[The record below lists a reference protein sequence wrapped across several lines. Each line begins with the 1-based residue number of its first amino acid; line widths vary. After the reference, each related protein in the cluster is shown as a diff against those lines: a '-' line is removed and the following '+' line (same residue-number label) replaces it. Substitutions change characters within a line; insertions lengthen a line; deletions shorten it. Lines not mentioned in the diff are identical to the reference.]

1 LELKL
6 SSSIPIQFE
15 KQEES
20 EDSRF
25 TKVKISLMHTG
36 KNLNNS
42 IFEKNVVEDA
52 LASLSN
58 IPIVGYISTDNL
70 NQSDFNGH
78 EQKIVISKDGVNVEY
93 LGRVYGII
101 PETNNATFE
110 TKTVNGVE
118 REYLVCE
125 GLLYNKFPEAIE
137 IFERDGSKSQSMEL
151 ESSSIEG
158 KFDKKGVYQFS
169 KFKFEAACILGEGV
183 TPAMSGS
190 LIEKFTI
197 STMQNELK
205 ELLAE
210 FNNNFT
216 NFTKEISK
224 EGGETVDKKLE
235 MLEQFSQLGEDVLE
249 QVKKSLESYSLE
261 DLETKLHQMSESEP
275 RVEEV
280 KTVEETPEQFALTG
294 NQLRN
299 EIRNSLSKEKYTDKW
314 GYESRSYW
322 FIDHDENRVIAED
335 SQENRLIALD
345 YTLNGDFVEVSFDSK
360 RPIKISYVDMEGEE
374 QVGFTLTS
382 QERKEFEIEQQKE
395 LVTKEVEDKFTE
407 DKKAITDVQGELTS
421 LREFKAQKDKEDKM
435 AVIEKFSELPEE
447 AIKPFMDN
455 IDQYSKEDLELNL
468 LAEVGKR
475 NLTFSKK
482 QSKKGSESIVS
493 LTSFE
498 TTKTDVPSWFALVE
512 QHKESKN

>member
-1 LELKL
+1 L

-36 KNLNNS
+36 RNLNNS
-42 IFEKNVVEDA
+42 IFQKNVVEDA
-52 LASLSN
+52 LPSLSN
-58 IPIVGYISTDNL
+58 IPIVGYISTDKL
-70 NQSDFNGH
+70 NQADFNGH
-78 EQKIVISKDGVNVEY
+78 EQKIVIDKDGVSIEY

-110 TKTVNGVE
+110 MRNVDGVE

-158 KFDKKGVYQFS
+158 KFDKKGVYEFS

-183 TPAMSGS
+183 TPAMTGS
-190 LIEKFTI
+190 LIEKFSV
-197 STMQNELK
+197 STMQNEMK

-216 NFTKEISK
+216 NFSKEVSK

-235 MLEQFSQLGEDVLE
+235 MLEQFSSLGEDVLE
-249 QVKKSLESYSLE
+249 KVKESLESYSLE
-261 DLETKLHQMSESEP
+261 DLENKLFQMSEAEP
-275 RVEEV
+275 RVEE
-280 KTVEETPEQFALTG
+280 EQPIDETPEDQFALTG

-299 EIRNSLSKEKYTDKW
+299 EIRNALSKDKYTDEW
-314 GYESRSYW
+314 GWESRSFW
-322 FIDHDENRVIAED
+322 FVDHDDARIIAED
-335 SQENRLIALD
+335 SKENRLVALN
-345 YTLNGDFVEVSFDSK
+345 YSLNGDFVEIDFESK
-360 RPIKISYVDMEGEE
+360 KPVKISYVDMEGDS

-382 QERKEFEIEQQKE
+382 VERKEFELEQKKV
-395 LVTKEVEDKFTE
+395 LVTKEVEEKFTE
-407 DKKAITDVQGELTS
+407 EKKTIDSAQEELTS
-421 LREFKAQKDKEDKM
+421 LREFKAQKDKEEKL
-435 AVIEKFSELPEE
+435 AVIEKFSVLPEDAVKSFIE
-447 AIKPFMDN
+447 N

-482 QSKKGSESIVS
+482 DKKKDSESIVS

-498 TTKTDVPSWFALVE
+498 TTKSDVPQWYALVQE
-512 QHKESKN
+512 YKQNKN

>member
-6 SSSIPIQFE
+6 SSTIPIQFE
-15 KQEES
+15 KQEVS

-42 IFEKNVVEDA
+42 IFNKHVVEKA
-52 LASLSN
+52 LPSLNN
-58 IPIVGYISTDNL
+58 IPIVGYISTDKL
-70 NQSDFNGH
+70 NQADFNGH
-78 EQKIVISKDGVNVEY
+78 EQKIVINKDGVNIEY

-110 TKTVNGVE
+110 IRNVNGIDKE
-118 REYLVCE
+118 FLVCE
-125 GLLYNKFPEAIE
+125 GLLYNKFPEAVE

-151 ESSSIEG
+151 ESASIEG
-158 KFDKKGVYQFS
+158 KFDQKGVYEFS

-183 TPAMSGS
+183 TPAMTGS
-190 LIEKFTI
+190 LIEKFSL

-216 NFTKEISK
+216 NFSKEISK

-235 MLEQFSQLGEDVLE
+235 MLGQFSQLGEDVLE
-249 QVKKSLESYSLE
+249 KVKESFESYSLE

-275 RVEEV
+275 RVEEEQPEE
-280 KTVEETPEQFALTG
+280 TFEEVEEVIETEPTIEEVVEE
-294 NQLRN
+294 
-299 EIRNSLSKEKYTDKW
+299 EIVEESVEEVVEEFDYKSEYEKIKGEFDTLS
-314 GYESRSYW
+314 
-322 FIDHDENRVIAED
+322 ENFTKV
-335 SQENRLIALD
+335 QE
-345 YTLNGDFVEVSFDSK
+345 
-360 RPIKISYVDMEGEE
+360 
-374 QVGFTLTS
+374 
-382 QERKEFEIEQQKE
+382 
-395 LVTKEVEDKFTE
+395 
-407 DKKAITDVQGELTS
+407 ELTS
-421 LREFKAQKDKEDKM
+421 LREFKSTKDKEEKV

-447 AIKPFMDN
+447 AIKPFMEN

-468 LAEVGKR
+468 LAEVGKM
-475 NLTFSKK
+475 NLSFSKK
-482 QSKKGSESIVS
+482 QVKKNGNDPIVS

-498 TTKTDVPSWFALVE
+498 STKTDTPAWFALVQE
-512 QHKESKN
+512 YKESKK